1 MTNDAAATAAASSTV
16 AARAEPPRKPYPF
29 YLGGVAAS
37 IAVLFTHPLDYA
49 KLRMQN
55 SPQKMSTI
63 QVLRS
68 TVATDGVRALYT
80 GISASV
86 LRQMTYSLTRFA
98 AYDRLKGLMLQQSG
112 AKPSLGTTI
121 VAAGIAGAAGGIA
134 GNPADIILVRM
145 TGDSFR
151 RPEQRFN
158 YRGPASG
165 LLRVV
170 REEGVSAL
178 FRGSAPNTVRAALMN
193 SSQLASYDLFKDVLR
208 RTGYVKDGSLP
219 HYLCASLLS
228 GTVATTIC
236 SPADVLRARLMN
248 SRSSASI
255 PTILHTA
262 LRTEGV
268 AFLFRGWVPSWMR
281 LAPQTVILLT
291 VLEKLREL
299 VDVTRAISARA

>member
-1 MTNDAAATAAASSTV
+1 MAHDAAAQTV
-16 AARAEPPRKPYPF
+16 ATPAPKLAQQPKPYPF

-49 KLRMQN
+49 KLRLQN
-55 SPQKMSTI
+55 SPNKSSTVQVIRSTI
-63 QVLRS
+63 AQE
-68 TVATDGVRALYT
+68 GFGALYT
-80 GISASV
+80 GIAASV

-98 AYDRLKGLMLQQSG
+98 AYDKLKGYMLQQTG
-112 AKPSLGTTI
+112 AKPSLSTTI
-121 VAAGIAGAAGGIA
+121 IAAGLAGAAGGIA

-151 RPEQRFN
+151 PPEQRFN
-158 YRGPASG
+158 YRGPISG
-165 LLRVV
+165 LVRVV
-170 REEGVSAL
+170 REEGAGAL
-178 FRGSAPNTVRAALMN
+178 FRGAGPNTIRAALMN
-193 SSQLASYDLFKDVLR
+193 SSQLASYDLFKDMLR
-208 RTGYVKDGSLP
+208 RSGYVQDGSLP

-236 SPADVLRARLMN
+236 SPADVLRARIMN
-248 SRSSASI
+248 SRSSSSI
-255 PTILHTA
+255 PTILHNA

-291 VLEKLREL
+291 VLEKLREF
-299 VDVTRAISARA
+299 VDMTRALKEKS